1 MAKAK
6 KTRRGGKPKA
16 ARKTRKAAAKRRTGP
31 GIKPPDGGL
40 KPANPA
46 PALTPTAAALGGTA
60 IRQPDGG
67 LIRAAEPADS
77 NDNRRPG
84 IKQPDGGL

>member
-6 KTRRGGKPKA
+6 KNRRGGKPKA
-16 ARKTRKAAAKRRTGP
+16 ARKTRKAAAKRRP
-31 GIKPPDGGL
+31 G
-40 KPANPA
+40 
-46 PALTPTAAALGGTA
+46 LGDTA